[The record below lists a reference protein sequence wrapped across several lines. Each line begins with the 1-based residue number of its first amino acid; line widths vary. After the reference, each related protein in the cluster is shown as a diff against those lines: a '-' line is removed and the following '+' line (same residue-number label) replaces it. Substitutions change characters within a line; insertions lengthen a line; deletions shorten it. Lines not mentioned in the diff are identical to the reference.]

1 MLFYER
7 ADALE
12 PVTMMD
18 EITAS
23 APQEAAS
30 QAVGVPVSAVP
41 QTPKA
46 AEARTSPNQHPALL
60 FLFLLRPCLVPHCM
74 FPCETL
80 VYLTGC
86 QIRFVTPSLSQRSST
101 LPSLAFL
108 LDTMHCL
115 SLDLL

>member
-41 QTPKA
+41 KTPEA
-46 AEARTSPNQHPALL
+46 AEVRTSP
-60 FLFLLRPCLVPHCM
+60 
-74 FPCETL
+74 
-80 VYLTGC
+80 
-86 QIRFVTPSLSQRSST
+86 
-101 LPSLAFL
+101 
-108 LDTMHCL
+108 D
-115 SLDLL
+115 